1 MLTCDALCPYIVKG
15 HAAFSSKNTPN
26 QANLTHFSSKGLS
39 AGWEVWGQ
47 RSLVPRPHP
56 REAGEERAWYP
67 LLAHARYFIG
77 MSINRVFSVYFRV
90 TLTSPRRVGGVSPVA
105 SNGQIQRH
113 RRQWRVRWRFSLR
126 PLGTPSITRKPEQ
139 RKAIHSIYRGRDV
152 FVWLPTGFG
161 KSICCEVMPFVMD
174 HKLSR
179 IDCDTLKPAI
189 LHVLFTS

>member
-26 QANLTHFSSKGLS
+26 QAKVYLQVGRYGVSVASSPGPTR
-39 AGWEVWGQ
+39 GGPG
-47 RSLVPRPHP
+47 RRGP
-56 REAGEERAWYP
+56 GYP

-126 PLGTPSITRKPEQ
+126 PLGTPSITPKPEQ

-161 KSICCEVMPFVMD
+161 KSICYEVMPFMMD